1 MSKWNP
7 SLNVSL
13 WERKTVFHRI
23 KIRKKQHFLI
33 SYEMAPFPIPPS
45 ANTAIAAVFF
55 SPLLDFLLS
64 AVDRGFAYG
73 SWQGGR

>member
-1 MSKWNP
+1 
-7 SLNVSL
+7 
-13 WERKTVFHRI
+13 
-23 KIRKKQHFLI
+23 
-33 SYEMAPFPIPPS
+33 MAPFPIPPS